1 VYGDTSTPNLDM
13 GADTITDDIMHEL
26 SETVTD
32 PDINAWYAQQGA
44 ENGDLCNYVYATS
57 ANPIQT
63 GSKTVN
69 GVKYTYHKNFTLN
82 GHDYLIQFI
91 WKNTGSGY
99 CAAQ

>member
-1 VYGDTSTPNLDM
+1 
-13 GADTITDDIMHEL
+13 MHEL

-32 PDINAWYAQQGA
+32 PDINAWYTQNGA
-44 ENGDLCNYVYATS
+44 ENGDLCNYVYATAS
-57 ANPIQT
+57 NPIQT
-63 GSKTVN
+63 GSKTVK

-91 WKNTGSGY
+91 WKNAGAGS